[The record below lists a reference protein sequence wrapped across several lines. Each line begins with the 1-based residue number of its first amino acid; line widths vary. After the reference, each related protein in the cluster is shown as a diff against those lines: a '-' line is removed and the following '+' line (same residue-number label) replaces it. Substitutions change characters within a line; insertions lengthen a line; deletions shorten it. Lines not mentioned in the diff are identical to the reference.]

1 MTTRTVR
8 RASFTF
14 VLVLAIALISCTE
27 HSIRC
32 CCEAWG
38 ATTSQIRFLTGSY
51 SSACCQVDL
60 SRKFTTSIESKDSKS
75 ESLISAM
82 KGSSNITPGSAFFVK
97 HIMHA
102 SMRHSGFPRKI
113 FDSQSR
119 FPSSTKQSYL
129 LLDLHRQKL

>member
-14 VLVLAIALISCTE
+14 VLAIALTSCTK

-38 ATTSQIRFLTGSY
+38 ATTSQICFLTGSF

-60 SRKFTTSIESKDSKS
+60 SRKFTTSSDSKDTKS
-75 ESLISAM
+75 ESLISVM
-82 KGSSNITPGSAFFVK
+82 KGSSSISPGSAFFVK
-97 HIMHA
+97 N
-102 SMRHSGFPRKI
+102 MRRCGIHGFPRKI

-119 FPSSTKQSYL
+119 FPSSTKRSYL
-129 LLDLHRQKL
+129 LLDLHRHKL